1 MAEGILTAAVVMF
14 LICLALAIRD
24 GHRFVTV
31 TYEVKSDRLRKPC
44 RMALLSDLHNMS
56 FGREN
61 EKLIRCIEGLAPDV
75 ILVAGDM
82 LTAEKGQG
90 YEKALG
96 VMKKLAADYKVY
108 YGLGNHEQKLMLY
121 PDEYPG
127 VYEGYLAGLKEAG
140 LSPLINES
148 VYLPE
153 WNITVFGAMI
163 DGHYFRRLRKA
174 PMEDNYLTKLLG
186 KPQDGAFRLLIA
198 HNPEYFEEYA
208 DWGADLVVSGH
219 VHGGIMRL
227 PVLGGVLSPNLTL
240 FPKYDGGR
248 FSCKNS
254 TMLLSRGLGSHT
266 IPLRIFN
273 PGELVVIELVP
284 DGQPQQV

>member
-1 MAEGILTAAVVMF
+1 MAGGVLVAAVVVF
-14 LICLALAIRD
+14 LICLILAVWD

-31 TYEVKSDRLRKPC
+31 TYEVKSDKIPKPC
-44 RMALLSDLHNMS
+44 RMVLLSDLHNMS

-61 EKLIRCIEGLAPDV
+61 EKLLGCIKAVSPDV

-96 VMKKLAADYKVY
+96 VMERLATDYKVY

-121 PDEYPG
+121 PDEYQG
-127 VYEGYLAGLKEAG
+127 VYEKYLAGLKEAG

-148 VYLPE
+148 VYMPE
-153 WNITVFGAMI
+153 WNITVSGALI
-163 DGHYFRRLRKA
+163 DGQYFRRLRKA
-174 PMEDNYLTKLLG
+174 SMEEGYLAKLLG
-186 KPQDGAFRLLIA
+186 EPQDGTFRLLIA
-198 HNPEYFEEYA
+198 HNPAYFEDYA

-248 FSCKNS
+248 FSYKNS

-284 DGQPQQV
+284 DR